1 MNMEK
6 KTYIHPAMAMKAIA
20 EDLMAAFS
28 QNTNFS
34 QNANNRCEE
43 GGGAEGAAKEENFG
57 ADEEHKSVW

>member
-28 QNTNFS
+28 QNTN
-34 QNANNRCEE
+34 NPGEE
-43 GGGAEGAAKEENFG
+43 GGGAVGGAKEENFG